1 MRFANIKGRASLIV
15 NESRAIDIEEA
26 SAGQFPADPQRI
38 YRNWDALLA
47 WARTAAATA
56 PWFTFA
62 AEDLEN
68 PVPSPS
74 QVLAIGLN
82 YRAHAEESGF
92 AIPTSP
98 TVFTKFPSSL
108 AGPNAVVTL
117 PADGHTDWEVELV
130 AVIGKEASNVPEV
143 DAWKYVAG
151 LTVGQDI
158 SERITQ
164 AAGPAPQFSLGKSFA
179 NFGPLGPWVVTPDE
193 FENPDDLE
201 LGCSINGQE
210 MQKSRTS
217 DLVFS
222 VPELIAQ
229 LSAVLTLKPGDVIFT
244 GTPAGVGLGRKPQ
257 VWLQPGDELLSWIT
271 GLGSIRQVMVGS

>member
-15 NESRAIDIEEA
+15 DEGRAIDVESA
-26 SAGQFPADPQRI
+26 SGGRFSADPQGI
-38 YRNWDALLA
+38 YEKWGEFLSWAQGAAEGEPGSAFAL
-47 WARTAAATA
+47 
-56 PWFTFA
+56 
-62 AEDLEN
+62 EDLEN
-68 PVPSPS
+68 PAPAPS

-92 AIPTSP
+92 DIPSSP

-108 AGPNAVVTL
+108 AGPNATVVL
-117 PADGHTDWEVELV
+117 PPRGHTDWEVELV
-130 AVIGKEASNVPEV
+130 VVIGVEASNVPESE
-143 DAWKYVAG
+143 AWKHVAG
-151 LTVGQDI
+151 LTVGQDL

-222 VPELIAQ
+222 VPELIAR
-229 LSAVLTLKPGDVIFT
+229 LSAVLTLRPGDVIFT

-257 VWLQPGDELLSWIT
+257 VWLQPGDELVSWIT
-271 GLGSIRQVMVGS
+271 GLGSIRQVMVAS

>member
-1 MRFANIKGRASLIV
+1 VRFANIKGRASIIV
-15 NESRAIDIEEA
+15 DEGRAIDVEA
-26 SAGQFPADPQRI
+26 ASGGQFSADPQGI
-38 YRNWDALLA
+38 YGKWDAFLA
-47 WARTAAATA
+47 WARDAAATA
-56 PWFTFA
+56 PSSAFA

-68 PVPSPS
+68 PVPTPS

-92 AIPTSP
+92 DIPTSP

-108 AGPNAVVTL
+108 AGPHANVTL
-117 PADGHTDWEVELV
+117 PPDGHTDWEVELV
-130 AVIGKEASNVPEV
+130 VVIGKEASNVPEAE
-143 DAWKYVAG
+143 AWKYVAG

-257 VWLQPGDELLSWIT
+257 VWLQPGDELVSWIT
-271 GLGSIRQVMVGS
+271 GLGSIRQMMVAS